1 MTVLFLVLQ
10 VQDMELSD
18 GEDECNEQD
27 NLTCSSNSSENV
39 NIRTATEHLPTHV
52 SNQVVSETI
61 AYNNHPYLYQSY
73 YQNQTM
79 ETFDRVKKSGKEFS
93 QYI

>member
-1 MTVLFLVLQ
+1 M
-10 VQDMELSD
+10 DLSD

-27 NLTCSSNSSENV
+27 NLTCGSNSSENV
-39 NIRTATEHLPTHV
+39 NIRTTTEYLPTHV

-73 YQNQTM
+73 YQNHPM
-79 ETFDRVKKSGKEFS
+79 ETLDRVKKSGMDLNV
-93 QYI
+93 

>member
-1 MTVLFLVLQ
+1 
-10 VQDMELSD
+10 MELSD

-73 YQNQTM
+73 YQNQPM
-79 ETFDRVKKSGKEFS
+79 ETFDRVKKSSKEFS
-93 QYI
+93 QYVLQLY